1 MSVPSLRDPCIVYDG
16 DGNPVNTSANLRGI
30 RRYVGQNIVEFVDL
44 KALSKGTGM
53 LHIVFDD
60 GATFETPFASYSVLV
75 NSVRNW
81 RNLYGAPLRIEGEDK
96 GKVGYKNIALA

>member
-1 MSVPSLRDPCIVYDG
+1 MTTPNLSDPCIVYDG
-16 DGNPVNTSANLRGI
+16 DGNPINTSANLRGI

-44 KALSKGTGM
+44 KAISKGMGV

-81 RNLYGAPLRIEGEDK
+81 RNLYGAPLRIEGESE
-96 GKVGYKNIALA
+96 GEVEYKNPALA